1 MFKNQLTV
9 VGGTWFVVCADP
21 QGAHSPT
28 TAGFR
33 LPVWCHQFQNWERC
47 CERIL
52 SNRTC
57 WFQPSRGRASDHTLV
72 TKIIQPGY
80 LHISCPLSAKQK
92 MTVSKCHEV
101 FCVGFLMA
109 SEIDLD
115 FRMQARFEKQKVLG
129 KKKDKLISF
138 SNSPSLKLKCNRFL
152 HKRIS

>member
-1 MFKNQLTV
+1 MR
-9 VGGTWFVVCADP
+9 W
-21 QGAHSPT
+21 SPRCKFSNH
-28 TAGFR
+28 GR
-33 LPVWCHQFQNWERC
+33 FQTSSVMSSISELGKMLWMDSLKWYVLVPAQQWPC
-47 CERIL
+47 L
-52 SNRTC
+52 
-57 WFQPSRGRASDHTLV
+57 WPYPLV

-109 SEIDLD
+109 SEIALD
-115 FRMQARFEKQKVLG
+115 FRMRARFEKQKVLG